1 MNYDEPWRWSLKKI
15 RKYKQSIPRFGV
27 SCDPLVSS
35 KKRPLNHRIRS
46 HCNMLQVDT
55 FYCLVSPAHIQGL
68 TLEIRGDVLENSWIL
83 TCSHLRYLKIG
94 KEEKQCALDPKR
106 HQGGPS
112 MTTKFKRGKC
122 ERGLVQR
129 ENIGRRFYA

>member
-1 MNYDEPWRWSLKKI
+1 MIYTLKKI
-15 RKYKQSIPRFGV
+15 KYKQSIPRFV
-27 SCDPLVSS
+27 LSCGLLVSS
-35 KKRPLNHRIRS
+35 KNRLLNHRIRS
-46 HCNMLQVDT
+46 HCNMLQVGT
-55 FYCLVSPAHIQGL
+55 SYCLVSPAHTQDL
-68 TLEIRGDVLENSWIL
+68 TLEMRGDVLANSWIL
-83 TCSHLRYLKIG
+83 TCSSHLRYLKIG

-129 ENIGRRFYA
+129 ETIGRRFYT